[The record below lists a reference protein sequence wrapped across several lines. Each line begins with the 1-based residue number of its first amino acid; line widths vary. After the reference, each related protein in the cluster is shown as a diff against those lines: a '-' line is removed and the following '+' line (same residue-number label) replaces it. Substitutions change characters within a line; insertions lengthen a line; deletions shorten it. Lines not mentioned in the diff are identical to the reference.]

1 MIQNSVIGIGAKL
14 LDMVVFFDGT
24 APPIT
29 VAKQLA
35 TPSPFSYLK
44 GVNRGGFNTSNS
56 TKTIHS

>member
-24 APPIT
+24 VPPIT

-35 TPSPFSYLK
+35 TPTPFF
-44 GVNRGGFNTSNS
+44 VP
-56 TKTIHS
+56 